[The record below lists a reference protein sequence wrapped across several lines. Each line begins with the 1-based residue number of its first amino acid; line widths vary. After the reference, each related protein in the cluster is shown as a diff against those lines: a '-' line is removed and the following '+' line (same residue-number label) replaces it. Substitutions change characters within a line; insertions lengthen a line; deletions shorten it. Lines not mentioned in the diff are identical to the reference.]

1 MILNLGSSSVGF
13 VLTVITNVGATVTVS
28 KAGSRVYTKTA
39 DAYGTASFKNLS
51 RGTWTITLSNGSDS
65 FSKTVELTG
74 DCTVKYPL
82 NTLPTFTYDGTYEIV
97 DDEDTAI
104 DNSTGNWKIRFLT
117 SGTLNFTELNGAADG
132 IDVFVVGGGGGG
144 GRGGGGGGGYTK
156 LGTATPTTGT
166 SYTITVGAGG
176 GSKAAGG
183 ESSAFGVIANGGA
196 TPSASYCGANGG
208 SGGGGYAGDGKGGDG
223 GSDGSDGATVGS
235 NAGGTGQGTT
245 TREFCESGAT
255 LYAGGGGGGCGP
267 YGGTG
272 GGAGGAGG
280 GGSGSKSNTGNNA
293 IANTGGGGGGDGG
306 GNGTGGSGGSGIVI
320 IRNAR

>member
-132 IDVFVVGGGGGG
+132 IDVFVVGGGAGGD
-144 GRGGGGGGGYTK
+144 RGGGGGGYT
-156 LGTATPTTGT
+156 GIATVTPEVGVD
-166 SYTITVGAGG
+166 YPIVVGAGG
-176 GSKAAGG
+176 GKHADGG
-183 ESSAFGVIANGGA
+183 SSSAFGFSVEGGKTPTA
-196 TPSASYCGANGG
+196 TYAGGNGG
-208 SGGGGYAGDGKGGDG
+208 SGGGAYYGDGSGGAG
-223 GSDGSDGATVGS
+223 GSDGSDGVSTK
-235 NAGGTGQGTT
+235 NPGGTGQGTT
-245 TREFCESGAT
+245 TREFHESGAT
-255 LYAGGGGGGCGP
+255 LYAGGGGGGTPSGRTP
-267 YGGTG
+267 GS
-272 GGAGGAGG
+272 GGAGG
-280 GGSGSKSNTGNNA
+280 GAAGTAGNYGTGNSA
-293 IANTGGGGGGDGG
+293 TTPNTGGGGGGGANGG
-306 GNGTGGSGGSGIVI
+306 GYGASGIVI

>member
-132 IDVFVVGGGGGG
+132 IDVFVVGGGAGGD
-144 GRGGGGGGGYTK
+144 RGGGGSGYTRI
-156 LGTATPTTGT
+156 ATVTPEVGVD
-166 SYTITVGAGG
+166 YPIVVGAGG
-176 GSKAAGG
+176 AQHADGG
-183 ESSAFGVIANGGA
+183 NSSAFGLSVEGGKTPTVTYAGGNGG
-196 TPSASYCGANGG
+196 C
-208 SGGGGYAGDGKGGDG
+208 GGGAYTGGGKGGDG
-223 GSDGSDGATVGS
+223 GSDGSNGGS
-235 NAGGTGQGTT
+235 GSDSGGTGQGTT
-245 TREFCESGAT
+245 TREFHESGAK
-255 LYAGGGGGGCGP
+255 LYA
-267 YGGTG
+267 
-272 GGAGGAGG
+272 GAGG
-280 GGSGSKSNTGNNA
+280 GGSNQTAGS
-293 IANTGGGGGGDGG
+293 GGDGG
-306 GNGTGGSGGSGIVI
+306 GANGGAGAYVSGNSASPQNTGAGGGGAYMGGGSGASGIVI